1 MNGWSSLSKNAL
13 ISDQEISYLLE
24 ATLFVG
30 LLLWAPGFIF
40 GLRPTR
46 HDRPTRMLAVLA
58 LWSLPVFLAGW
69 VLIDRDWLVWLQ
81 RAASDSEGLAV
92 AVVLELVFA
101 GGSVVLLPVWGY
113 AIGRT
118 VNWCRWRGAQTRIS
132 PCDR

>member
-1 MNGWSSLSKNAL
+1 MP
-13 ISDQEISYLLE
+13 E

-30 LLLWAPGFIF
+30 LLLVAPGFIF

-69 VLIDRDWLVWLQ
+69 VLINRDCLVWLQ
-81 RAASDSEGLAV
+81 LAASDSEGLAV
-92 AVVLELVFA
+92 AVVLELVFV

-118 VNWCRWRGAQTRIS
+118 VNWCR
-132 PCDR
+132 